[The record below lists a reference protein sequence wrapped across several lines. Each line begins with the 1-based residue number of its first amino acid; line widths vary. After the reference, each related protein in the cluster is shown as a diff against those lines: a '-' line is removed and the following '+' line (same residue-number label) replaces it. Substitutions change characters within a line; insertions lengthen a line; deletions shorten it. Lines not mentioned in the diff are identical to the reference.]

1 MANTTKRSLIRGEV
15 SIGEMF
21 TVTVKAIE
29 GLQPPFRCDGTG
41 MTIAVPVVGSVTL
54 SFNGPDATH

>member
-1 MANTTKRSLIRGEV
+1 MASTTKRALIRGEV
-15 SIGEMF
+15 SIGEVF

-29 GLQPPFRCDGTG
+29 GLQPPFRFDGSG

-54 SFNGPDATH
+54 SFNGSDATH